1 MHSEKQILERLVT
14 EVAVAA
20 RLPAEQI
27 DVREPF
33 ASYDIGSI
41 EAVHIVGVLEVWL
54 GVELDATLL
63 WDHSTIESLARHL
76 AGILSPRASA
86 AGAKPGPKGSP
97 ARGEGGL

>member
-1 MHSEKQILERLVT
+1 MHTERQILERLVA

-20 RLPAEQI
+20 RVPPEQI

-33 ASYDIGSI
+33 ASYDLGSV
-41 EAVHIVGVLEVWL
+41 EAVHIVGVLEGWL

-76 AGILSPRASA
+76 AGIVGPSA
-86 AGAKPGPKGSP
+86 VGPPAG
-97 ARGEGGL
+97 GEGDL